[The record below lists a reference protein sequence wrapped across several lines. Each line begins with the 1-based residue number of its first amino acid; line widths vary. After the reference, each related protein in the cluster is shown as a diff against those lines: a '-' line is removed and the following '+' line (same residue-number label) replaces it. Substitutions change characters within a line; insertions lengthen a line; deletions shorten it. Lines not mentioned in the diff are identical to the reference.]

1 MGASHVTNYA
11 KGLQF
16 VQNLNDDNFGEVDVY
31 RNQ

>member
-11 KGLQF
+11 KQLQF
-16 VQNLNDDNFGEVDVY
+16 VQTLDDDNFGEVDVY